1 MTISVAQMNLM
12 RTMAH
17 DHCREMAASDLTR
30 IANMMREYADKLDR
44 TAATITAA
52 EMGYAINEIEN
63 LQRNLNFAILARRT
77 AELAVAES
85 LIERT
90 TP

>member
-1 MTISVAQMNLM
+1 MTISVAQMNQM
-12 RTMAH
+12 HKMAH
-17 DHCREMAASDLTR
+17 DHCREMAANDLTR